1 MRVARDGAV
10 AGQAGV
16 EALLDPMIMME
27 WRLRE
32 WHLRKGRMRRRR
44 REEAHAHAHARA
56 HTYARACGL
65 ALS

>member
-16 EALLDPMIMME
+16 EALLDPMME